1 MTPRTAWFS
10 QSCQDTTIKCYLAWM
25 DLGCSD
31 LFERHMQSGHGK
43 VYTDSFAL
51 FISMP
56 LASLCALI
64 LNNCRFSDFHLHKP
78 NQNLNK
84 MKNICLKVKN
94 VRASKKRQSNI
105 YNKWQKRRTQYVDCQ
120 RVWPIFFYQAWSF
133 SHGRRT
139 SISYGQ

>member
-1 MTPRTAWFS
+1 MIKGSVGMLGGYGTSHHQMVCKEWEIKDAMTPRTAWVS
-10 QSCQDTTIKCYLAWM
+10 QSCQDTTIRCYLAWM

-105 YNKWQKRRTQYVDCQ
+105 YNK
-120 RVWPIFFYQAWSF
+120 
-133 SHGRRT
+133 
-139 SISYGQ
+139 